1 MSDARRFID
10 RYGFSWQVCELWS
23 PVDREGKRHPADAA
37 PAGGDGWLY
46 FFSRG
51 TTLVLRDYP
60 AAWDELG
67 WMELERLLERA
78 QVLGSDTAI
87 RLTRP
92 PAPALGAGD
101 DVAVARI

>member
-23 PVDREGKRHPADAA
+23 PVERGLARGLADGA
-37 PAGGDGWLY
+37 PTGNDGWLY

-60 AAWDELG
+60 PAWDELG

-78 QVLGSDTAI
+78 QVLGSDTTI
-87 RLTRP
+87 RLSRP
-92 PAPALGAGD
+92 LATALGAGD
-101 DVAVARI
+101 DVAVARV